1 MARRGVWPSSRS
13 SSSMPRLR
21 REPRPSKLMVQGPLR
36 VLPAWIGPLNEPLAP
51 GRMREMSVMS
61 ASPRKLRP
69 PVMLRPPEPV
79 RVRAWPRPSIFFSR

>member
-1 MARRGVWPSSRS
+1 
-13 SSSMPRLR
+13 MPTVM
-21 REPRPSKLMVQGPLR
+21 REPRPSKLSVQGEAPR
-36 VLPAWIGPLNEPLAP
+36 ALPAWIGPLNEPLAP